1 MHGFIL
7 TSLTETD
14 SSWASIVIKKKKKID
29 KVNMDMRWIL
39 IGESYQQWKFVK
51 YGTFTWSS
59 PRLFCFKSSTIY
71 CLKILISISKKKKKT
86 LPHFWLAGGDVF
98 LEDIIVDIFFLSS
111 VTYTLDTQIF
121 TKLEKQLCK
130 LFLFDILI
138 ISYEK
143 FLVLIYLC
151 IVILKP

>member
-1 MHGFIL
+1 MVRVLGLHLDFFAS
-7 TSLTETD
+7 SLPL
-14 SSWASIVIKKKKKID
+14 SIA
-29 KVNMDMRWIL
+29 
-39 IGESYQQWKFVK
+39 
-51 YGTFTWSS
+51 
-59 PRLFCFKSSTIY
+59 
-71 CLKILISISKKKKKT
+71 LKNLS
-86 LPHFWLAGGDVF
+86 HFWLAGGDVF

-151 IVILKP
+151 IVIMKP